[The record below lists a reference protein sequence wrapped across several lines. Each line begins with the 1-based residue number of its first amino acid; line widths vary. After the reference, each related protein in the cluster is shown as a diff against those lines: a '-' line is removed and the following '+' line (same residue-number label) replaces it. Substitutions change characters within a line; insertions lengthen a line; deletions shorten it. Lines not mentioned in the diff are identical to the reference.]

1 MNNEHHSTG
10 EQELST
16 QELEAMRKV
25 VPRSFK
31 EFLVAMVHDDEAAE
45 QLAKDIGLRENSLR
59 A

>member
-1 MNNEHHSTG
+1 MSNEQHPTG
-10 EQELST
+10 EQELSA

-45 QLAKDIGLRENSLR
+45 QLAKDIGLRENLPR
-59 A
+59 D

>member
-1 MNNEHHSTG
+1 MSNEQHSTG
-10 EQELST
+10 EQELSA